1 MRSILERIVLLGLV
15 SLAVSFHLPSTERRG
30 LEYHC
35 GPDTFDR
42 HEVAATVETVKGWL
56 RSKMRTWVLNR
67 SGGEYPHLLNDR
79 KKEYYT
85 KDLKPGESLIL
96 MPLVKGRPYPGGPLL
111 DPYGNPRDVGG
122 PPGLYRVLLLHNA
135 HDESLQTIAVLA
147 HGTSGKF
154 EVVHAEWNPNTKR
167 AALACIPKLSEVT
180 GRQKVQGEQGGM
192 KAASNES
199 PREPGPKTGQKAGRV
214 TLGLQA
220 LRGLMASKLGLQ
232 ALHGLVAGKVGLDA
246 LRRLNPG
253 KFGLQALRGIGAIAG
268 SATMRFGSLLEA
280 YHALG
285 ESFISR
291 LKLSSDFGAAD
302 TGAASYGAFDGEG
315 YIRVGGF
322 YRQVFERP
330 DNATHGGLDE
340 MNRRLR
346 KVKGKVLTRAQLYHL
361 ALHQDGDKH
370 MGVEAY
376 NEYLREEV
384 SKGTLASGQTI
395 GC

>member
-1 MRSILERIVLLGLV
+1 MTA
-15 SLAVSFHLPSTERRG
+15 SL
-30 LEYHC
+30 
-35 GPDTFDR
+35 
-42 HEVAATVETVKGWL
+42 
-56 RSKMRTWVLNR
+56 
-67 SGGEYPHLLNDR
+67 
-79 KKEYYT
+79 
-85 KDLKPGESLIL
+85 
-96 MPLVKGRPYPGGPLL
+96 GGPLL

-180 GRQKVQGEQGGM
+180 GRQKAQGEQAGM

-199 PREPGPKTGQKAGRV
+199 PREPEPKTGQKAGRV

-232 ALHGLVAGKVGLDA
+232 ALDGLVAGNVGLDA

-253 KFGLQALRGIGAIAG
+253 KVGLQALRGIGAIAG

-376 NEYLREEV
+376 NEYLREERRGV
-384 SKGTLASGQTI
+384 PHKEAFERYRRGNLILIQYLHRGKGVRKMKALRQYWDEIVKIYPTLHRYRDDFLKYGRQHDLVGRHGACANTGFDQGEHNPWELRKGTRRRFRVPRAM
-395 GC
+395 